1 MTVELGELRST
12 LLETLAE
19 PLAAVGLEPDSVP
32 DDLDLLAAGVI
43 DSFGLLELISALE
56 AHYGT
61 TLDFADLAAEDLTVV
76 GPLTRHLLAQIQPV
90 PT

>member
-1 MTVELGELRST
+1 MTVELADLRSA

-19 PLAAVGLEPDSVP
+19 PLAAVGLDPEDVP

-43 DSFGLLELISALE
+43 DSFGLLELIAALE
-56 AHYGT
+56 DRYGT
-61 TLDFADLAAEDLTVV
+61 TLDFADLAAEELTVV
-76 GPLTRHLLAQIQPV
+76 GPLTRHLTAQIQAV

>member
-1 MTVELGELRST
+1 MTVDLADLRSA

-19 PLAAVGLEPDSVP
+19 PLAAVGVDPEDVP

-43 DSFGLLELISALE
+43 DSFGLLELIAALE
-56 AHYGT
+56 DRYGT
-61 TLDFADLAAEDLTVV
+61 TLDFADLAAEELTVV
-76 GPLTRHLLAQIQPV
+76 GPLTRHLTAQIQAV

>member
-1 MTVELGELRST
+1 MTVEVGDVRSA

-19 PLAAVGLEPDSVP
+19 PLAAVGLDPASVP

-43 DSFGLLELISALE
+43 DSFGLLELIAALE
-56 AHYGT
+56 DRFGT

-76 GPLTRHLLAQIQPV
+76 GPLTRHLLAQIQAV

>member
-1 MTVELGELRST
+1 VTVELGDLRSA

-19 PLAAVGLEPDSVP
+19 PLAAIGLDPESVP

-43 DSFGLLELISALE
+43 DSFGLLELIAALE
-56 AHYGT
+56 DRFRT

-76 GPLTRHLLAQIQPV
+76 GPLTRHLLAQIQAV
-90 PT
+90 SA